1 MEQKEKKVKFSRI
14 VRVLLIPLLAFMLWY
29 VFLPAINLHSF
40 EFWIYL
46 IINLLLNEE
55 SIIKIFGDDSIKN
68 NLEYIKEALKNI
80 YNKLKSTK

>member
-46 IINLLLNEE
+46 IINLLFTVVILLTFDK
-55 SIIKIFGDDSIKN
+55 KI
-68 NLEYIKEALKNI
+68 L
-80 YNKLKSTK
+80 

>member
-46 IINLLLNEE
+46 IINLLFTVVILLTFD
-55 SIIKIFGDDSIKN
+55 KKN
-68 NLEYIKEALKNI
+68 TINYL
-80 YNKLKSTK
+80 